1 MSEINFIACD
11 DELEEMTDN
20 SKNCNFTKKSFRA
33 MIKKKKVNVT
43 QLYYPSI
50 RLINSVEV
58 EKYGIKKIYI
68 YAVDYRWQTNA
79 VNTLLEYFSRN
90 MKKTEEIEFW
100 SIWLGND
107 NKVTHVKQ
115 KKVLINQL
123 NYAFFE
129 QFCEIDSDVKCLK
142 ILNNFY

>member
-33 MIKKKKVNVT
+33 MIKKKKVNVN

-58 EKYGIKKIYI
+58 EKYGIKKNIYMRQI
-68 YAVDYRWQTNA
+68 IDGKLM
-79 VNTLLEYFSRN
+79 LL
-90 MKKTEEIEFW
+90 IHCW
-100 SIWLGND
+100 SIF
-107 NKVTHVKQ
+107 Q
-115 KKVLINQL
+115 
-123 NYAFFE
+123 
-129 QFCEIDSDVKCLK
+129 EI
-142 ILNNFY
+142 

>member
-1 MSEINFIACD
+1 
-11 DELEEMTDN
+11 
-20 SKNCNFTKKSFRA
+20 

-58 EKYGIKKIYI
+58 EKYGIKKKYI

-129 QFCEIDSDVKCLK
+129 QFCEIVR
-142 ILNNFY
+142 FPAAR

>member
-33 MIKKKKVNVT
+33 MIKKKKVNVN

-58 EKYGIKKIYI
+58 EKYGIKKKYI
-68 YAVDYRWQTNA
+68 CGRLSMAN
-79 VNTLLEYFSRN
+79 
-90 MKKTEEIEFW
+90 
-100 SIWLGND
+100 
-107 NKVTHVKQ
+107 
-115 KKVLINQL
+115 
-123 NYAFFE
+123 
-129 QFCEIDSDVKCLK
+129 
-142 ILNNFY
+142 

>member
-1 MSEINFIACD
+1 MA
-11 DELEEMTDN
+11 L
-20 SKNCNFTKKSFRA
+20 KK
-33 MIKKKKVNVT
+33 
-43 QLYYPSI
+43 
-50 RLINSVEV
+50 
-58 EKYGIKKIYI
+58 YI